1 MEGQLTIFDWQQMK
15 EDIRRKLQET
25 EEKIKEI
32 TGNFVYIGYRLRQ
45 IEKEEIYI
53 LDGASSIYEFA
64 EKEYGLTRTAT
75 LRYMAINAKFSIEGN
90 STELLPQYKEF
101 GNSKLQEMLN
111 LSDEDCELLTAKAT
125 VKEIRDLK
133 AFNRQQALE
142 ESEDTQEA
150 RQEER
155 REVSYTNLQKCIID
169 FFSSKE
175 KRDTLNAVMKMAL
188 ENDPAEEI
196 TRQQTELINPSE
208 FASHTKGV
216 IYLFMYEYD
225 RGVAYKSLISNIITK
240 LSWQEFVA
248 EIAQIYSDS
257 YGPDTWCNF
266 YGPVVDTVEVKK
278 EEKTPEKPENT
289 KSEAC
294 ATSHKKE
301 DIIPMGTTNLKDIV
315 TGNLTRPTEEE
326 IQEWREKNSREEEAE
341 DEEEV
346 QGYGETETDGA
357 EQEEYTTE
365 YADNE
370 PEGTC
375 EPAQAEPY
383 EGTVIENP
391 YFTLQKEAKELSD
404 KISHTMHMY
413 ERMIVEKEAMDK
425 VIDNVHRLAAVVEQ
439 MTELGEESYNE

>member
-25 EEKIKEI
+25 AE
-32 TGNFVYIGYRLRQ
+32 NFVYIGHKLRQ
-45 IEKEEIYI
+45 IEEMESYKH
-53 LDGASSIYEFA
+53 DGVSSIYEFA
-64 EKEYGLTRTAT
+64 EKEYGLTRTVT
-75 LRYMAINAKFSIEGN
+75 QRFMAINAKFSVEGN
-90 STELLPQYKEF
+90 SVELLPQYKEF
-101 GNSKLQEMLN
+101 GSSKLQEMLN
-111 LSDEDCELLTAKAT
+111 LSEEDCELLTAKVT

-133 AFNRQQALE
+133 AFNRQQGTE
-142 ESEDTQEA
+142 EPEDMRETQ
-150 RQEER
+150 QEEK

-175 KRDTLNAVMKMAL
+175 KRETLNAVMKMAL

-196 TRQQTELINPSE
+196 TRQQAELINPSE

-240 LSWQEFVA
+240 LSWQEFIA

-289 KSEAC
+289 KSEPVCDVAQ
-294 ATSHKKE
+294 K
-301 DIIPMGTTNLKDIV
+301 
-315 TGNLTRPTEEE
+315 EEE
-326 IQEWREKNSREEEAE
+326 NEEREDDKQVSEEK
-341 DEEEV
+341 
-346 QGYGETETDGA
+346 ETDGNDTEEFA
-357 EQEEYTTE
+357 GNEDCSRQEHEQDCECEAEPAAVVEEQEPDRVED
-365 YADNE
+365 A
-370 PEGTC
+370 
-375 EPAQAEPY
+375 PAEAY

-391 YFTLQKEAKELSD
+391 YFALQKEAEELAD
-404 KISHTMHMY
+404 QISHAMYMY
-413 ERMIVEKEAMDK
+413 ERMIIPAEDMDK
-425 VIDNVHRLAAVVEQ
+425 VIEKVNKLSAVTGQMILLAKD
-439 MTELGEESYNE
+439 MGEESYNE

>member
-25 EEKIKEI
+25 AE
-32 TGNFVYIGYRLRQ
+32 NFVYIGHKLRQ
-45 IEKEEIYI
+45 IEETEGYKH
-53 LDGASSIYEFA
+53 DGASSIYEFA
-64 EKEYGLTRTAT
+64 EKEYGLTRTVT
-75 LRYMAINAKFSIEGN
+75 QRFMAINAKFSVEGN

-101 GNSKLQEMLN
+101 GSSKLQEMLN

-125 VKEIRDLK
+125 VKEIRELK
-133 AFNRQQALE
+133 AFNRQQDSE
-142 ESEDTQEA
+142 EAEDTQEV
-150 RQEER
+150 QQVEK

-175 KRDTLNAVMKMAL
+175 KRETLNAVMKMAL
-188 ENDPAEEI
+188 ENEPAEEI
-196 TRQQTELINPSE
+196 TRQQAELINPSE
-208 FASHTKGV
+208 FNSHTKGV

-225 RGVAYKSLISNIITK
+225 RGVAYKSLINNIITK

-248 EIAQIYSDS
+248 EIAGIYGDS

-278 EEKTPEKPENT
+278 EEKTPGKPENT

-301 DIIPMGTTNLKDIV
+301 DISEPE
-315 TGNLTRPTEEE
+315 TEEE
-326 IQEWREKNSREEEAE
+326 MQEQTEENQTEDTQE
-341 DEEEV
+341 DEEEYTET
-346 QGYGETETDGA
+346 QGPGETEG
-357 EQEEYTTE
+357 EEPEEHTE

-370 PEGTC
+370 QEGAC
-375 EPAQAEPY
+375 EPAQTEAY

-391 YFTLQKEAKELSD
+391 YFVLQKEAKELAD

-413 ERMIVEKEAMDK
+413 ERMVVEKEAMDK
-425 VIDNVHRLAAVVEQ
+425 VTDNVHKLAAVIEQ
-439 MTELGEESYNE
+439 MTELGEENYNE